1 MDKLTLYVGLK
12 LLFCILILPSKKGSW
27 GSYHSSE
34 IAISFFYFIEILLI
48 YNVVLISAPSWTTAL
63 SWRRGLYNSV
73 KVWALLWRAQDGRVI
88 MESSDKTLTS
98 AVQQSD
104 SVTLIYIVLHIL
116 SHYGLSQ
123 DIKYSSLCSTL
134 LGPCCLSILYII
146 VSIHNSLH
154 LLIPN
159 CNCHYSFYFLS
170 SWDTSHNSG
179 KPHSI
184 NEESFTSLVVMSRTA
199 MRHCSQP
206 AKMRIKMENREIKV
220 SVSRRESE
228 ASLLFQLPDENCY
241 YPDGY

>member
-1 MDKLTLYVGLK
+1 MSLAVKGPRRTGHNGEFQQNINFCCTTKWFSYTYIYCFAYSFPLWLITEYQIQLPVQYATRT
-12 LLFCILILPSKKGSW
+12 LLFI
-27 GSYHSSE
+27 H
-34 IAISFFYFIEILLI
+34 
-48 YNVVLISAPSWTTAL
+48 
-63 SWRRGLYNSV
+63 
-73 KVWALLWRAQDGRVI
+73 
-88 MESSDKTLTS
+88 
-98 AVQQSD
+98 
-104 SVTLIYIVLHIL
+104 
-116 SHYGLSQ
+116 
-123 DIKYSSLCSTL
+123 
-134 LGPCCLSILYII
+134 
-146 VSIHNSLH
+146 SIHNSLH

-159 CNCHYSFYFLS
+159 CNCHYNFYFLS

-184 NEESFTSLVVMSRTA
+184 NEESFTFLVVMSRTA